1 MQSSHPAAAQ
11 GILQQPTGQ
20 YIMPKYFNTT
30 GPCFPRLHY
39 MLPPKDRLIGASLDR
54 YIRDELYWVLHA
66 LRQTGKTTFLQFWMY
81 EINAGT
87 EAVACYVSLEHCQ
100 EITERDQAMPLMVD
114 AIQKSAKNFGLPVP
128 EYPQEV
134 SPGSYVATVLS
145 RWAELTAPKKLVVLF
160 DEVDVVAGP
169 ALVSL
174 LRQLRSGFSQRG
186 VGEFPVSVALVGMRD
201 LRDYLITSKD
211 GQVLNPGSPFNIKH
225 DSATL
230 GNFSQQDIAALTS
243 QHSEATGQKFTPEA
257 LKRIWACSSG
267 QPWLVNI
274 LCEQVVYRIIPDE
287 QTTVQPKHVDQAR
300 ERLIASRATHIDSLG
315 ERLREERVRRVIQ
328 PMIIGHADPTL
339 GRSDRDVEFCLDL
352 GLIAWEGSLVIANAI
367 YREVIARYLS
377 QNYQD
382 NIPAPEFRWQQEDGS
397 LDMDALMEEF
407 QKFWAWNAEI
417 WEEKAEYTEA
427 FPHLLLMAFFQRIIN
442 GGGMVE
448 REYAAGRGRMDLLI
462 RFGGK
467 NNLIEV
473 KLVHPR
479 MGRKATRDQ
488 GLEQVERYAD
498 QTDPH
503 TCHLVIFDRRAE
515 QRDKTWKERISWE
528 TCTTSTG
535 RSVEVIWC

>member
-1 MQSSHPAAAQ
+1 
-11 GILQQPTGQ
+11 
-20 YIMPKYFNTT
+20 
-30 GPCFPRLHY
+30 

-66 LRQTGKTTFLQFWMY
+66 PRQTGKTTFLQSWMH

-87 EAVACYVSLEHCQ
+87 EAVACYVSLETCQ
-100 EITERDQAMPLMVD
+100 EVTEVERAMPVMVT
-114 AIQKSAKNFGLPVP
+114 AVRQSAERFRVPVP

-134 SPGSYVATVLS
+134 PAESMLSIVLVD
-145 RWAELTAPKKLVVLF
+145 WARKAAPKKLIILF

-169 ALVSL
+169 AMVSL
-174 LRQLRSGFSQRG
+174 LRQLRGGFAQRG
-186 VGEFPVSVALVGMRD
+186 VGEFPVSIALVGMRD
-201 LRDYLITSKD
+201 LRDYLVTSKD
-211 GQVLNPGSPFNIKH
+211 GQILNPGSPFNIKE
-225 DSATL
+225 DSVTL
-230 GNFSQQDIAALTS
+230 GNFSCSDIAALTG
-243 QHSEATGQKFTPEA
+243 QHTAETAQAFSEQA
-257 LKRIWACSSG
+257 LERIYACSSG
-267 QPWLVNI
+267 QPWLVNALI
-274 LCEQVVYRIIPDE
+274 KECVLRIIPPE
-287 QTTVQPKHVDQAR
+287 TRETVQAKHVDQAR

-328 PMIIGHADPTL
+328 PMITGHADPTL

-382 NIPAPEFRWQQEDGS
+382 NIPVPEFRWQHEDGS
-397 LDMDALMEEF
+397 LDMDALMDEF
-407 QKFWAWNAEI
+407 QKFWAWNSEI

-427 FPHLLLMAFFQRIIN
+427 FPHLLLMAFLQRIIN
-442 GGGMVE
+442 GGGMVD

-467 NNLIEV
+467 NNLIEI

-479 MGRKATRDQ
+479 MGREATRDQ

-503 TCHLVIFDRRAE
+503 TCHLVIFDRRTG
-515 QRDKTWKERISWE
+515 QRDKTWEERISRE
-528 TCTTSTG
+528 TCTTSSG

>member
-1 MQSSHPAAAQ
+1 
-11 GILQQPTGQ
+11 
-20 YIMPKYFNTT
+20 MPKYFNTT

-66 LRQTGKTTFLQFWMY
+66 PRQTGKTTFLQSWMH

-87 EAVACYVSLEHCQ
+87 EAVACYVSLERCQ
-100 EITERDQAMPLMVD
+100 EVTAVERAMPAMVEAVRKHAERFD
-114 AIQKSAKNFGLPVP
+114 VPVP
-128 EYPQEV
+128 DYPSKV
-134 SPGSYVATVLS
+134 SAESMLSTVLID
-145 RWAELTAPKKLVVLF
+145 WARKVAPQKLIILF

-169 ALVSL
+169 AMVSF
-174 LRQLRSGFSQRG
+174 LRQLRDGFAGRG
-186 VGEFPVSVALVGMRD
+186 AGEFPVSIALVGMRD
-201 LRDYLITSKD
+201 LRDYLVTSKE
-211 GQVLNPGSPFNIKH
+211 GQILNPGSPFNIKH

-230 GNFSQQDIAALTS
+230 TNFSQADIAALTS
-243 QHSEATGQKFTPEA
+243 QHSQATGQKFATKA
-257 LKRIWACSSG
+257 LERIWAYSSG
-267 QPWLVNI
+267 QPWLVNA
-274 LCEQVVYRIIPDE
+274 LCEQIVYRIIPDTQE
-287 QTTVQPKHVDQAR
+287 VVQPEHVDQAR

-315 ERLREERVRRVIQ
+315 ERLKEERIRRVIQ

-382 NIPAPEFRWQQEDGS
+382 NIPAPEFRWQNEDGS

-407 QKFWAWNAEI
+407 QKFWAWNSEI
-417 WEEKAEYTEA
+417 WEEKADCTEA
-427 FPHLLLMAFFQRIIN
+427 FPHLLLMAFLHRVIN
-442 GGGMVE
+442 GGGMVD

-467 NNLIEV
+467 NNLVEV

-503 TCHLVIFDRRAE
+503 TCHLVIFDRRAG
-515 QRDKTWKERISWE
+515 QRDKTWEERISRE
-528 TCTTSTG
+528 TCTTSSG
-535 RSVEVIWC
+535 RSVEVVWC